1 MMTDSS
7 QNIDQEQFSSNNQN
21 TQPVNEGAENK
32 VSDADEISLESASD
46 SSLTGDTSTDLQEN
60 IESDNQ
66 EVQPAPDAITHDERE
81 ESISQEIRINP
92 EAQQEQD
99 KLFVM
104 LANEY
109 EQIHG
114 LTAESEE
121 DFKTIR
127 KNLVDLKE
135 KAEALFL
142 VAKEEKEKFIDSIQ
156 DYFKSINE
164 RMDEKRKIRNEEREK
179 TYLSIEPEIDKS
191 IEEASTGENFT
202 NSRKILIDLQ
212 AKLKTIDLPKNRR
225 STISSRIQ
233 EVFESINKKQDAYR
247 EKYEMESIENYLKI
261 KPEIIKKK
269 EEALSSKDFANSR
282 KALIAA
288 QNQIKDMKLT
298 RQQRDE
304 LFGEIR
310 VAFTH
315 VNEQQDAE
323 REEFHKE
330 SNLNYQKLKTI
341 VQEAIDH
348 AVNPDNYASARQRLI
363 SAQNE
368 IKKYR
373 LRLSHKNDLFGAI
386 RTVFTKLN
394 ESADFN
400 SDVMDQESLDN
411 YQKLKTKV
419 NEAAMNVRYSNNLNE
434 MRNGLIAV
442 RDEVK
447 LLKLAG
453 KHRKE
458 LSTSIRKAFSEYDKK
473 KEDYFKGRKKKDQR
487 ESVNRIQKL
496 DSDIMQLE
504 KELHSIGSEIELEK
518 SKIEHLAGEEEKE
531 VINKT
536 ILDHQQSI
544 NELSQ
549 KIASLKADKD
559 KLNG

>member
-1 MMTDSS
+1 MTDSS